1 MNADSVSEEAGQCVT
16 AAAINKIT
24 ECILGCAFEVQRV
37 LGCGFLE
44 KVYENAL
51 VHELTRQG
59 MDVQQQVPI
68 DVWYDDKVV
77 GQYVAD
83 LIVGRAVLVELK
95 ALQALDD
102 IHAAQCLHY
111 LKATGL
117 KVGLLLNF
125 GSARVQVRRLAN
137 NL

>member
-1 MNADSVSEEAGQCVT
+1 MT

-24 ECILGCAFEVQRV
+24 ESILGCAFEVQRV

-83 LIVGRAVLVELK
+83 LIVGGAVLVELK